1 MKNVDHTPFSH
12 SWIMTSEVY
21 SGPFQSF
28 CFGGLILVSQFA
40 LTKALQKFNEK
51 LGPGFLKTFFHIV
64 TLHSKTESIFL
75 NIIAYFFHV
84 FPWSHIKNVLFLFSQ
99 MLFIRSHL
107 PFVWFS
113 IPPPHLHLAHVL
125 GTWVSASWLQMSI
138 ALVCFLPFCGSGLV
152 LAEKMKEE
160 HYLCWLLNKH
170 IFIESLVC
178 ARNQVDVRF

>member
-1 MKNVDHTPFSH
+1 
-12 SWIMTSEVY
+12 MTSEVY

-84 FPWSHIKNVLFLFSQ
+84 FPWSHIKNVLFLFSGSKRLPTSQ
-99 MLFIRSHL
+99 DVSQHEHTYL
-107 PFVWFS
+107 PFSSLEPNVDLVS
-113 IPPPHLHLAHVL
+113 
-125 GTWVSASWLQMSI
+125 GT
-138 ALVCFLPFCGSGLV
+138 
-152 LAEKMKEE
+152 
-160 HYLCWLLNKH
+160 H
-170 IFIESLVC
+170 
-178 ARNQVDVRF
+178 